1 MKQPGGK
8 YSKQPYKYRIA
19 LYKISKGLEQPIR
32 KILTWLPSL
41 IITLFYIPNALDKL
55 LNSNQTDK
63 IVANSNIMIATG
75 VFLLISTAL
84 FLYRKTM
91 LIGTFLLALYM
102 TIIVFIHMYKGK
114 PYEVTILIVIAT
126 TMATYIRNPKS
137 FHHKTLS

>member
-1 MKQPGGK
+1 M
-8 YSKQPYKYRIA
+8 YR
-19 LYKISKGLEQPIR
+19 ISKGLEQPIR

-41 IITLFYIPNALDKL
+41 IITLFYIPKALDKL

-63 IVANSNIMIATG
+63 ILANSNIMIATG

-102 TIIVFIHMYKGK
+102 TIIVYIHMYKGK

-126 TMATYIRNPKS
+126 IMTTYIRNPKS